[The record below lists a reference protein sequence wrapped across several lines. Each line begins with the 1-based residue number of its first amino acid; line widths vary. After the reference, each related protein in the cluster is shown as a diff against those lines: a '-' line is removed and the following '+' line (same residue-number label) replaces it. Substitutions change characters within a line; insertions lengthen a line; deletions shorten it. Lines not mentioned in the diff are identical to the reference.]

1 LWIYA
6 LHKELIMALESIIPV
21 PDVMQAKRVLAVQPH
36 YDDNDI
42 AAGGTLAAL
51 HAAGAEIVYLTV
63 TDDLMGVI
71 DASLSPGAAAAQL
84 KREQEA
90 AGKIIGVSQHY
101 WLGYPDAGKYDY
113 FELRGEIIKHI
124 RLVKPDFIFAP
135 DPWLAYEAHRDHIQ
149 TGLATAE
156 AAINY
161 ELSRLPSSDPSVDAA
176 YDGHELLGVAFYYTR
191 EPNTAIDISHTREKK
206 EQAVRCYQ
214 AQFSPDDMAQL
225 MMVLELKSR
234 QFAEGRGYSH
244 AEALKVLHPT
254 ALHCGI

>member
-1 LWIYA
+1 VL
-6 LHKELIMALESIIPV
+6 
-21 PDVMQAKRVLAVQPH
+21 QAKRVLAVQPH

-51 HAAGAEIVYLTV
+51 HTSGAEIVYLTV

-71 DASLSPGAAAAQL
+71 DASLSPELAAAHL

-90 AGKIIGVSQHY
+90 AGKIIGVRQHY
-101 WLGYPDAGKYDY
+101 WLGYPDAGKYGY
-113 FELRGEIIKHI
+113 FELRAGIIKHI
-124 RLVKPDFIFAP
+124 RLVKPDFVFAP
-135 DPWLAYEAHRDHIQ
+135 DPWLAYEAHRDHVQ
-149 TGLATAE
+149 AGLATAE
-156 AAINY
+156 AAILY
-161 ELSRLPSSDPSVDAA
+161 GLVRLPSSDPSVDAT
-176 YDGHELLGVAFYYTR
+176 YVRHELLGVAFYYTR
-191 EPNTAIDISHTREKK
+191 EPNTAIDISQTREQK

-214 AQFSPDDMAQL
+214 AQFSLDDMEQL
-225 MMVLELKSR
+225 IVVLNFKAS

>member
-1 LWIYA
+1 
-6 LHKELIMALESIIPV
+6 MTLESILPV

-42 AAGGTLAAL
+42 AVGGTLAAL
-51 HAAGAEIVYLTV
+51 HMGGAEIVYVTV
-63 TDDLMGVI
+63 TNDLMGVI
-71 DASLSPGAAAAQL
+71 DASLSPVAAAAQL

-90 AGKIIGVSQHY
+90 AGRIIGVHQQY

-113 FELRGEIIKHI
+113 FELRAGIIKHI

-156 AAINY
+156 AAILY
-161 ELSRLPSSDPSVDAA
+161 GLSRLSSSDPSVDAA
-176 YDGHELLGVAFYYTR
+176 YGGHELLGIAFYYTR
-191 EPNTAIDISHTREKK
+191 EPNMMIDISQTREMKQ
-206 EQAVRCYQ
+206 QAVRCYQ
-214 AQFSPDDMAQL
+214 AQFSSDDMEQL
-225 MMVLELKSR
+225 IAVLNFKAS

>member
-1 LWIYA
+1 M
-6 LHKELIMALESIIPV
+6 ELTMALESILPV
-21 PDVMQAKRVLAVQPH
+21 PDVLQAKHVLAVQPH

-42 AAGGTLAAL
+42 AAGGTLAAMQES
-51 HAAGAEIVYLTV
+51 GAEIFYLTV

-71 DASLSPGAAAAQL
+71 DVSLSPAAAAAQL
-84 KREQEA
+84 KREQET
-90 AGKIIGVSQHY
+90 AGKIIGVRQNY

-113 FELRGEIIKHI
+113 FELRAGIIKHI

-135 DPWLAYEAHRDHIQ
+135 DPWLAYEAHRDHVQ

-156 AAINY
+156 AAILY
-161 ELSRLPSSDPSVDAA
+161 GLSRLSSSDPSVDAA
-176 YDGHELLGVAFYYTR
+176 YGGHELLGIAFYYTR
-191 EPNTAIDISHTREKK
+191 DPNTTVDISQTRAKK

-214 AQFSPDDMAQL
+214 AQFSPDDMEQL
-225 MMVLELKSR
+225 IVVLNFKAS

>member
-1 LWIYA
+1 
-6 LHKELIMALESIIPV
+6 MTLESILPV

-42 AAGGTLAAL
+42 AVGGTLAAL
-51 HAAGAEIVYLTV
+51 HMGGAEIVYVTV
-63 TDDLMGVI
+63 TNDLMGVI
-71 DASLSPGAAAAQL
+71 DASLSPAAAAAQL

-90 AGKIIGVSQHY
+90 AGRIIGVHQQY

-113 FELRGEIIKHI
+113 FELRAGIIKHI

-156 AAINY
+156 AAILY
-161 ELSRLPSSDPSVDAA
+161 GLSRLSSSDPSVDAA
-176 YDGHELLGVAFYYTR
+176 YGGHELLGIAFYYTR
-191 EPNTAIDISHTREKK
+191 EPNMMIDISQTREMKQ
-206 EQAVRCYQ
+206 QAVRCYQ
-214 AQFSPDDMAQL
+214 AQFSSDDMEQL
-225 MMVLELKSR
+225 IAVLNFKAS

>member
-1 LWIYA
+1 V
-6 LHKELIMALESIIPV
+6 EVIMALESILPV
-21 PDVMQAKRVLAVQPH
+21 PDVLQAKRVLAVQPH

-42 AAGGTLAAL
+42 AAGGMLAAL
-51 HAAGAEIVYLTV
+51 HTAGAEIVYLTV
-63 TDDLMGVI
+63 ADDQMGVI
-71 DASLSPGAAAAQL
+71 DTSLSPAAAAAQL

-90 AGKIIGVSQHY
+90 AGKIIGVRQHY

-113 FELRGEIIKHI
+113 FELRAGIIKHI
-124 RLVKPDFIFAP
+124 RLVKPDFIIAP
-135 DPWLAYEAHRDHIQ
+135 DPWLTYEAHRDHVQ

-156 AAINY
+156 AAILY
-161 ELSRLPSSDPSVDAA
+161 GLARLPSSDPSIDAA
-176 YDGHELLGVAFYYTR
+176 YGGHELLGIAFYYTR
-191 EPNTAIDISHTREKK
+191 DPNTAVDISQTREKK

-214 AQFSPDDMAQL
+214 AQFSPDDMEQL
-225 MMVLELKSR
+225 IAVLNFKAS

>member
-1 LWIYA
+1 
-6 LHKELIMALESIIPV
+6 MALESILPV
-21 PDVMQAKRVLAVQPH
+21 PDVLQARRVLAVQPH

-51 HAAGAEIVYLTV
+51 REAGAEISYLTV

-71 DASLSPGAAAAQL
+71 DASLSPGAATAQL
-84 KREQEA
+84 KREQET
-90 AGKIIGVSQHY
+90 AGKIIGVRQRY

-113 FELRGEIIKHI
+113 FELRAAIIEHI

-156 AAINY
+156 AAILY
-161 ELSRLPSSDPSVDAA
+161 GLSRLPSRDPAVDAA
-176 YDGHELLGVAFYYTR
+176 YVGHELLGVAFYYTR
-191 EPNTAIDISHTREKK
+191 EPNTTIDISHTRDKK

-214 AQFSPDDMAQL
+214 AQFSPDDMEQL
-225 MMVLELKSR
+225 IMVLDFKSR
-234 QFAEGRGYSH
+234 QYAEGHDYSH

>member
-1 LWIYA
+1 
-6 LHKELIMALESIIPV
+6 MALESILPV
-21 PDVMQAKRVLAVQPH
+21 PDVLQAKRVLAIQPH

-42 AAGGTLAAL
+42 AAGGMLAAL
-51 HAAGAEIVYLTV
+51 HTAGAEIVYLTV

-71 DASLSPGAAAAQL
+71 DASLSTELAAAQL

-90 AGKIIGVSQHY
+90 AGKIIGVRQHY

-113 FELRGEIIKHI
+113 FELRAGIIKHI
-124 RLVKPDFIFAP
+124 RLVKPDFIITP
-135 DPWLAYEAHRDHIQ
+135 DPWLAYEAHRDHVQ

-156 AAINY
+156 AAILY
-161 ELSRLPSSDPSVDAA
+161 GLARFPSSDPSVDAA
-176 YDGHELLGVAFYYTR
+176 YVRHELLGVAFYYTR
-191 EPNTAIDISHTREKK
+191 EPNTAIDISQTREKK

-214 AQFSPDDMAQL
+214 AQFSLDDMKQL
-225 MMVLELKSR
+225 IAVLNFKAS
-234 QFAEGRGYSH
+234 QFAEGRGYLH